1 MMIGQSQ
8 WQVLPLVSLP
18 PWFLDVVKT
27 YCPHSSGNYA
37 AQLLWNRGIQTLEQL
52 KGFLDDTYYQPLSP
66 FEFGYEMK
74 QAINRL
80 KLGIKN
86 QEKVTIWGDFDA
98 DGITATSVLWE
109 GLGQFF
115 IPHLQLN
122 YYIPNRGTES
132 HGLNIPGIKKLANE
146 GTKLIVTCDTG
157 STNIE
162 EINYA
167 NSLGID
173 IIVTDHHTLPDE
185 RPEVVSIIN
194 PRYFSEEHPLFF
206 LSGVAVAYKL
216 VEALYLTCPDIPQN
230 PLENLLD
237 LVAIG
242 LIADLVELKGD
253 CRYLAQKGLQKLQQ
267 QLHKT
272 TRPGVAYLLKLC
284 KRTGD
289 RPTDI
294 SFGIGP
300 RINAISRI
308 YGEASFT
315 VELLTSKDEKNC
327 KKLAFETELANTR
340 RKALQNNITKEVK
353 KKLQELDLSTT
364 QIIVLEDP
372 QWQSGVL
379 GLVAG
384 QIAKEYGRPT
394 ILLTTAETEN
404 SHYDGLK
411 LARGSARS
419 IHNINLYQLVS
430 SQRSLLHRFGG
441 HPFAA
446 GLSLPVENIPLFKES
461 INQKL
466 RQEVIDFHYL
476 NSTNKADLVV
486 TVSQLGQSLFRE
498 LKLLEPY
505 GMGNPIPRLLIQNC
519 WFKSLGN
526 ANIRDARNN
535 KIKYIKTQF
544 QIYDCSLDEG
554 FPGIWWEHR
563 QDELPQG
570 KNKRWDAIV
579 ELDYNT
585 YGKGRYEVR
594 LIDIQESIFKENSQA
609 IPLNKPSLIDCRN
622 QTEINLNKLEVE
634 TLDDCPISW
643 TELQKKYQKSINSK
657 HNLVLIYSQE
667 NEEQNLGIIEE
678 LIGIAKYLHRS
689 QKDITKQQLKDK
701 LLLSDRSLELAL
713 ELLDNLGFIV
723 IENNQSLK
731 INYSKNKLKDYQ
743 QSKNKLLETLAE
755 ESFKRQ
761 YFSQVSVETLQKFLD
776 YDTLNINEE
785 LI

>member
-1 MMIGQSQ
+1 MMIGQFQ
-8 WQVLPLVSLP
+8 WQVLPVVSLP
-18 PWFLDVVKT
+18 SWFLDVVKT
-27 YCPHSSGNYA
+27 YCPNSSGNYA
-37 AQLLWNRGIQTLEQL
+37 AQLLWSRGIQTLEQL
-52 KGFLDDTYYQPLSP
+52 QGFLDDRCYQPLSP

-74 QAINRL
+74 QAITRL

-86 QEKVTIWGDFDA
+86 KEKVTIWGDFDA

-115 IPHLQLN
+115 SPHLQLN
-122 YYIPNRGTES
+122 YYIPNRATES
-132 HGLNIPGIKKLANE
+132 HGLNISGIKKLAAE
-146 GTKLIVTCDTG
+146 GTNLIVTCDTG

-167 NSLGID
+167 HSLGID

-185 RPEVVSIIN
+185 RPDVVSIIN
-194 PRYFSEEHPLFF
+194 PRYFSEDHPLFF

-216 VEALYLTCPDIPQN
+216 IEALYLTLPDIPQS

-253 CRYLAQKGLQKLQQ
+253 CRYLAQKGLQKLQK
-267 QLHKT
+267 QLNNP

-308 YGEASFT
+308 HGDAKFA
-315 VELLTSKDEKNC
+315 VELLTSQDEKHC
-327 KKLAFETELANTR
+327 EKLAFETELANTR

-353 KKLQELDLSTT
+353 KKLQGLDLSTT

-394 ILLTTAETEN
+394 ILLTTGETEN
-404 SHYDGLK
+404 MSDNGIK

-419 IHNINLYQLVS
+419 IHNIDLYQLVA

-446 GLSLPVENIPLFKES
+446 GLSLPVENIPLFRES

-466 RQEVIDFHYL
+466 RQEAIDFNQL

-486 TVSQLGQSLFRE
+486 TVSQLGQALFRE

-505 GMGNPIPRLLIQNC
+505 GMGNPIPRLLIQDC
-519 WFKSLGN
+519 WFESLGN
-526 ANIRDARNN
+526 ANIKDAKNN
-535 KIKYIKTQF
+535 KIKYIKTKF
-544 QIYDCSLDEG
+544 NIYDRSLNKG
-554 FPGIWWEHR
+554 FPGIWWEHY
-563 QDELPQG
+563 QEELPQG
-570 KNKRWDAIV
+570 KEKRWDAIV

-585 YGKGRYEVR
+585 YGRGRYEVR
-594 LIDIQESIFKENSQA
+594 LIDITESLVE
-609 IPLNKPSLIDCRN
+609 LNLRSKKFSKHSLIDYRN
-622 QTEINLNKLEVE
+622 QTEFNITNLDVE
-634 TLDDCPISW
+634 TLENCPISW
-643 TELQKKYQKSINSK
+643 SELQKNYQESIKNK
-657 HNLVLIYSQE
+657 HDLALTYSYK
-667 NEEQNLGIIEE
+667 NEENSSTKIQKLV
-678 LIGIAKYLHRS
+678 GIAKYLNRS
-689 QKDITKQQLKDK
+689 QKTITKKQLKDK

-713 ELLDNLGFIV
+713 KFIENLGFLV
-723 IENNQSLK
+723 TQNQQQVN
-731 INYSKNKLKDYQ
+731 INYHPDQQKDYELP
-743 QSKNKLLETLAE
+743 KKELLEILE
-755 ESFKRQ
+755 EEEFKRE
-761 YFSQVSVETLQKFLD
+761 YFSQVPLETLQNFLN
-776 YDTLNINEE
+776 YDTLNAKENST
-785 LI
+785 

>member
-1 MMIGQSQ
+1 MIDQSQ
-8 WQVLPLVSLP
+8 WQVLPFVSLP
-18 PWFLDVVKT
+18 SWFLDEVKS
-27 YCPHSSGNYA
+27 YCPNSSGNYA

-52 KGFLDDTYYQPLSP
+52 KGFVDDTYYQPLSP

-74 QAINRL
+74 QAIKRL

-115 IPHLQLN
+115 TPHLQLN
-122 YYIPNRGTES
+122 YYIPNRATES
-132 HGLNIPGIKKLANE
+132 HGLNITGIKKLADQ
-146 GTKLIVTCDTG
+146 GTNLIVTCDTG

-162 EINYA
+162 EISYA

-173 IIVTDHHTLPDE
+173 IIVTDHHTLPDQ
-185 RPEVVSIIN
+185 RPDVVSIIN

-216 VEALYLTCPDIPQN
+216 VEALYLTLPKIPKN

-267 QLHKT
+267 QLNNP
-272 TRPGVAYLLKLC
+272 TRPGIAYLLKLC

-308 YGEASFT
+308 YGEAIFA
-315 VELLTSKDEKNC
+315 VKLLTSKDEKHC
-327 KKLAFETELANTR
+327 EKLAFETELANTR
-340 RKALQNNITKEVK
+340 RKELQNNITKKVK
-353 KKLQELDLSTT
+353 KKLQGLDLSTT

-384 QIAKEYGRPT
+384 QIAKEYDRPT
-394 ILLTTAETEN
+394 ILLTTSETEN
-404 SHYDGLK
+404 SHHDGIK

-419 IHNINLYQLVS
+419 INNIDLYQLVS
-430 SQRSLLHRFGG
+430 YQRSLLHRFGG

-446 GLSLPVENIPLFKES
+446 GLSLPVENIPLFRES
-461 INQKL
+461 INQQTRRDL
-466 RQEVIDFHYL
+466 IDFNQL
-476 NSTNKADLVV
+476 NMNNKADLVV

-505 GMGNPIPRLLIQNC
+505 GMGNPIPRLLIENC
-519 WFKSLGN
+519 WFESLGH
-526 ANIRDARNN
+526 ANIKDARNN
-535 KIKYIKTQF
+535 KIKYIKTRF
-544 QIYDCSLDEG
+544 KIYDHSVDEG
-554 FPGIWWEHR
+554 FPGIWWEHY
-563 QDELPQG
+563 QHELPQQE
-570 KNKRWDAIV
+570 NKRWNAIV
-579 ELDYNT
+579 ELDYNPN
-585 YGKGRYEVR
+585 YDNSRKGEYEVR
-594 LIDIQESIFKENSQA
+594 LIDIQESILQQNYQSIQISKG
-609 IPLNKPSLIDCRN
+609 SLIDYRN
-622 QTEINLNKLEVE
+622 QTDLEINNLEVE
-634 TLDDCPISW
+634 TLDNCPISW
-643 TELQKKYQKSINSK
+643 SELQKKYYKSIKNK
-657 HNLVLIYSQE
+657 QDLALIYSHQNKE
-667 NEEQNLGIIEE
+667 NSLTIIKK
-678 LIGIAKYLHRS
+678 LIGIAKYLN
-689 QKDITKQQLKDK
+689 QTKKTITKKQLKDK

-713 ELLDNLGFIV
+713 EFWNNLGFRV
-723 IENNQSLK
+723 VEDEQKLN
-731 INYSKNKLKDYQ
+731 INYIHNQQKDYQ
-743 QSKNKLLETLAE
+743 LSKNKLLETLE
-755 ESFKRQ
+755 EEYFRRE
-761 YFSQVSVETLQKFLD
+761 YFSQVPLEILQKFLD
-776 YDTLNINEE
+776 YDTLTINQ
-785 LI
+785 